1 LPPCHKKD
9 LIKFISDNGNNRLSD
24 VNKIAEILKTAANRS
39 FRLHPLLAE
48 SNSLA
53 LSMTLENIRFMQEQL
68 KKLDKEISKLLKAF
82 SQTLT
87 TIPGIGDVLAAAI
100 CTEIGDIKRFKNEAA
115 LAKYSGL
122 VWTQYQSGNFN
133 AQDVSLAKC
142 CNQYSQN
149 TILLKLLTV
158 YCSTQYV
165 TKPSTTRSFQR
176 WTCHQHKRALVLTAR
191 RLIPLIF
198 AML

>member
-1 LPPCHKKD
+1 M
-9 LIKFISDNGNNRLSD
+9 
-24 VNKIAEILKTAANRS
+24 AEAND
-39 FRLHPLLAE
+39 
-48 SNSLA
+48 LA

>member
-1 LPPCHKKD
+1 M
-9 LIKFISDNGNNRLSD
+9 SD
-24 VNKIAEILKTAANRS
+24 VNKIAEILKTAANRA

-48 SNSLA
+48 ANDLA

-68 KKLDKEISKLLKAF
+68 KKLDKEISQLLKAF

-100 CTEIGDIKRFKNEAA
+100 YAEIGDIKRFKNEAA

-142 CNQYSQN
+142 GNQYSQN

-158 YCSTQYV
+158 CCSTQYA
-165 TKPSTTRSFQR
+165 TKLSTTRSSQR
-176 WTCHQHKRALVLTAR
+176 LTCHQHKCALVETSQTFNPSDLCNALALVKYMKKEVTFTI
-191 RLIPLIF
+191 LS
-198 AML
+198 